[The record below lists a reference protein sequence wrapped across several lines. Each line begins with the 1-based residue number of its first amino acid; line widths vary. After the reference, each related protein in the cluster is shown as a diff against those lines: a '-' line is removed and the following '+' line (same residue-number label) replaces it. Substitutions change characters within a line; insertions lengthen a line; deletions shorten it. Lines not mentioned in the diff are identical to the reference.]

1 MTSSGMNEAADSI
14 REKVRSGLSVD
25 EAIRLLHQ
33 NEFTITQSM
42 KFLVD
47 EYRISLSEAKNLVS
61 NHPIWQVVVEA
72 SEPLKDELI
81 NSIKGKF
88 GSMSDSNE
96 D

>member
-1 MTSSGMNEAADSI
+1 MGSMTSSGMNEAADSI

-61 NHPIWQVVVEA
+61 NHPIF
-72 SEPLKDELI
+72 S
-81 NSIKGKF
+81 F
-88 GSMSDSNE
+88 
-96 D
+96 